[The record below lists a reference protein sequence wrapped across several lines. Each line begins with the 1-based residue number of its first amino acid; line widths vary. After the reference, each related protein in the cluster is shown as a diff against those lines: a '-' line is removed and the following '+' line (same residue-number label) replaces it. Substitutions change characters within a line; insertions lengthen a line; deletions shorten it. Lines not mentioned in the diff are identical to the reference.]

1 MKQIAVIALT
11 ESEHVQL
18 LQLWKFFPQPEGVVF
33 HHLYPGS
40 GTTPEKQAGF
50 LSYHPLHGDERDQVE
65 NAQAYLAKNKISLL
79 VFSGAVSYH
88 IWTSCRQEQEIDILV
103 LGRRAVVNLS
113 RVSQDSLPAEI
124 SRFQKKATT
133 CVLGSEA
140 ARLAPLSGVRIMPS
154 YQSWQTAQPPS
165 LLLTQNGE
173 LCSLI
178 LKEEHANCLI
188 LHPWE
193 DSFCLDLGID
203 CEKPDFEDSL
213 NRLLAAQTID
223 PELILPEAGQ
233 AYLSAPRS
241 YSFFAKYYDAYMF
254 HVNYE
259 QWLNMMLVW
268 YRRFTKGPLK
278 RILEL
283 ACGTA
288 KASEILVC
296 RGLEVDACDRSPHML
311 HVADAKP
318 CKPNLYLASL
328 TDPIPGRD
336 YDLIFCLFDSI
347 NYLTRKAEIKTL
359 LDNCASALRPGGI
372 FIFDISTL
380 MNSLQNFDESVAYT
394 KVEDG
399 YIIHASDYES
409 LSRMQLTHLTL
420 FRRNGNL
427 FSRFEE
433 RHQQRVYS
441 SRELV
446 ELIEGSSLRL
456 RGVFSSENRNNL
468 LSRRNGPIDM
478 RYARLF
484 YVLQKD

>member
-1 MKQIAVIALT
+1 MKHIAVIALT
-11 ESEHVQL
+11 ESEHTLL
-18 LQLWKFFPQPEGVVF
+18 LQLWKFFPQPEGLVF
-33 HHLYPGS
+33 HHLYPSS
-40 GTTPEKQAGF
+40 GTPPEKQAGF
-50 LSYHPLHGDERDQVE
+50 LSYHPLHGNEREQVE
-65 NAQAYLAKNKISLL
+65 NARACLAKHKISLL
-79 VFSGAVSYH
+79 VFAGAVSYRV
-88 IWTSCRQEQEIDILV
+88 WTSCRQEQEIDILV
-103 LGRRAVVNLS
+103 LGRRAVANLS
-113 RVSQDSLPAEI
+113 RVNQDSLSTEI
-124 SRFQKKATT
+124 SRLQTKATA
-133 CVLGSEA
+133 CILESEA
-140 ARLAPLSGVRIMPS
+140 TRLAPLPGVRIMAD

-173 LCSLI
+173 LCALI
-178 LKEEHANCLI
+178 LREEHANCLV

-193 DSFCLDLGID
+193 DRFCLDLGID
-203 CEKPDFEDSL
+203 CDNPDFEDSL
-213 NRLLAAQTID
+213 NRLLTAQTID
-223 PELILPEAGQ
+223 PKHIFPEAGQ

-268 YRRFTKGPLK
+268 YRRFAKGSLK
-278 RILEL
+278 RVLEL

-288 KASEILVC
+288 NASEILVV
-296 RGLEVDACDRSPHML
+296 RGLEVDACDSSPHML
-311 HVADAKP
+311 QVADSKP

-347 NYLTRKAEIKTL
+347 NYLALKAEIKTL
-359 LDNCASALRPGGI
+359 LDNCAAALRPGGI

-380 MNSLQNFDESVAYT
+380 MNSLQNFNESVAYT

-446 ELIEGSSLRL
+446 ELIDSSSLTL
-456 RGVFSSENRNNL
+456 RGVFSPENRNNL
-468 LSRRNGPIDM
+468 HSRRNGSIDM

-484 YVLQKD
+484 YLLQKD